1 MLGLVDL
8 VLRQTSAV
16 CDADRA
22 AIDTVREAAAI
33 GMNSSFPTPTP
44 ALAAARS
51 GKYKLAAQRAAKA
64 AQLAGRAFRK
74 HFVLKVVPMLNP
86 DGVARG
92 LHRCNARGEDMNRS
106 YLAPDAARHPVVSA
120 VRNALT
126 KWVSQGEQVAL
137 FADLHAHTKKRG
149 VFVFGNELQSAE
161 SQVEN
166 VLFPKL
172 VALHTQ
178 HFDFR
183 ASVFGRM
190 DVAGRRDHIW
200 FVRKNF
206 GCSLYMTEFSVR
218 ILNIISIFIIFQE
231 SAKPYWCRQ
240 LCWEWASSAFS
251 RHGIN
256 SLLHAHGELQ
266 RGCSCE
272 RARPRSGVRVVCKA
286 RPPKTVGNSDTH
298 SSRRIRR

>member
-1 MLGLVDL
+1 
-8 VLRQTSAV
+8 
-16 CDADRA
+16 
-22 AIDTVREAAAI
+22 
-33 GMNSSFPTPTP
+33 
-44 ALAAARS
+44 
-51 GKYKLAAQRAAKA
+51 
-64 AQLAGRAFRK
+64 
-74 HFVLKVVPMLNP
+74 MLNP

-206 GCSLYMTEFSVR
+206 GCSLFS
-218 ILNIISIFIIFQE
+218 
-231 SAKPYWCRQ
+231 
-240 LCWEWASSAFS
+240 
-251 RHGIN
+251 
-256 SLLHAHGELQ
+256 
-266 RGCSCE
+266 
-272 RARPRSGVRVVCKA
+272 
-286 RPPKTVGNSDTH
+286 
-298 SSRRIRR
+298 